1 MDSLE
6 KARNIRLYHCDCLV
20 GMSRIETGSVDLV
33 LCDPALWDNKLPV
46 GYGDPV

>member
-33 LCDPALWDNKLPV
+33 LCDRPMGQQIAR
-46 GYGDPV
+46 GIR